1 MTERSTTLQIR
12 TPEGIRFSL
21 LLAGPTSRLLALL
34 VDLACI
40 SAATSSVSTVLRLFA
55 IISQDIFMALT
66 ILASFVIS
74 IGYGIACEWYWR
86 GQTVGKRLL
95 RLRGVDGQGLK
106 LQFSQVVIRNLLRTI
121 DSLPLLYLVGGIASL
136 TNSRCQRLGDI
147 AAGTI
152 VVRTPLLVLPGLE
165 QLGSE
170 KFNSLREYP
179 QLVARLRQKV
189 SRDEGAIALR
199 ALIRREELEP
209 AARLELFHELA
220 ERFRSHVRFPA
231 EAVYGMTDERSV
243 RNVVEL
249 LFEPRG
255 RD

>member
-1 MTERSTTLQIR
+1 MAEQSETLQIR

-34 VDLACI
+34 IDLACI
-40 SAATSSVSTVLRLFA
+40 SAATSSISVVLRLAA
-55 IISQDIFMALT
+55 IISQDIFTALT

-74 IGYGIACEWYWR
+74 IGYGIGCEWFWR

-95 RLRGVDGQGLK
+95 RLRVVDEQGLR
-106 LQFSQVVIRNLLRTI
+106 LQFNQVLIRNLLRTV

-136 TNSRCQRLGDI
+136 ATSKCQRLGDL

-152 VVRTPLLVLPGLE
+152 VVRTPHLQLPDLE
-165 QLGSE
+165 QLGTE
-170 KFNSLREYP
+170 KFNSLAAYP

-189 SRDEGAIALR
+189 SREEGAIALR

-209 AARLELFHELA
+209 AARLQLFHELA
-220 ERFRSHVRFPA
+220 ERLRSHVRFPS
-231 EAVYGMTDERSV
+231 EAVDGVADERYV

-249 LFEPRG
+249 LFDQR
-255 RD
+255 RH

>member
-1 MTERSTTLQIR
+1 MAERRTTLQIR

-21 LLAGPTSRLLALL
+21 HLAGPTSRLLALL
-34 VDLACI
+34 IDLACI
-40 SAATSSVSTVLRLFA
+40 SAATSSISLLLRLAA
-55 IISQDIFMALT
+55 IISQDLFMALI
-66 ILASFVIS
+66 ILASFLIS
-74 IGYGIACEWYWR
+74 IGYGIACEWLWR

-95 RLRGVDGQGLK
+95 RLRVVDQQGLK
-106 LQFSQVVIRNLLRTI
+106 LEFSQVLIRNLLRVL

-136 TNSRCQRLGDI
+136 VSGRCQRLGDL

-152 VVRTPLLVLPGLE
+152 VVRTPQARLPDLE

-170 KFNSLREYP
+170 KFNSLTAFP
-179 QLVARLRQKV
+179 LLVARLRQKV
-189 SRDEGAIALR
+189 SREEGAIALR

-209 AARLELFHELA
+209 TARLELFRELA

-231 EAVYGMTDERSV
+231 EAVEGMADERYV

-249 LFEPRG
+249 LFDQR
-255 RD
+255 RR

>member
-1 MTERSTTLQIR
+1 MTERTTTLQIR
-12 TPEGIRFSL
+12 TPEGVRFSL

-34 VDLACI
+34 VDLTCI
-40 SAATSSVSTVLRLFA
+40 SVATTSISTVLRLTA
-55 IISQDIFMALT
+55 IISQDLFMALT
-66 ILASFVIS
+66 ILASFAIS

-95 RLRGVDGQGLK
+95 RLRVVDVHGLK

-121 DSLPLLYLVGGIASL
+121 DSLPLLYLVGGITSL
-136 TNSRCQRLGDI
+136 VNIKCQRLGDI

-152 VVRTPLLVLPGLE
+152 VVRTPLLVLPDLE

-170 KFNSLREYP
+170 RFNSLREYP

-231 EAVYGMTDERSV
+231 EAVDGVADERYV
-243 RNVVEL
+243 RNLVEL

-255 RD
+255 R